1 MPSVPRISPQ
11 EALAKMSEGYTYVD
25 VRTEEEFAETHPA
38 GAFNVPWQV
47 RGANGLEPNPDFVA
61 LMEKLFGKDGK
72 LVLGCR
78 SGNRSLKAANQLVAA
93 GFTNVIDQRAGMV
106 GIKGSFGE
114 LVEQGWP
121 GAGLPTDAG
130 APAGRSYADLKKK

>member
-61 LMEKLFGKDGK
+61 LMEKLFGKDAK

-93 GFTNVIDQRAGMV
+93 GFTNVIDQRAGMI

-114 LVEQGWP
+114 TVEQGWP
-121 GAGLPTDAG
+121 GAGLPTDTG